1 MAKKATKK
9 AAEEEGVSAKGA
21 AAEDGPA
28 PARKGSALVEW
39 IKSLAIAAILFLVLR
54 TFLVQTFVI
63 TSGSMED
70 TLLVGDMLVANRL
83 AIGARIPGT
92 QVHIP
97 GYSEPR
103 RGDVMIFDPHHEVG
117 MKLAKR
123 IAGLPGDTLQMRD
136 GVLIVNGGELSEP
149 YVKRSS
155 LPDQVHPDFEW
166 QRDYLLPSVD
176 AATYTP
182 TMRTWGPI
190 VVPAEHY
197 FMMGDN
203 RDESFDSRYWG
214 PLAGWRLEARV
225 SFLYFSY
232 NSESYRPF
240 PAVRE
245 VRWDRVGRGLGGG
258 R

>member
-1 MAKKATKK
+1 VVKGGNRPKPRTKK
-9 AAEEEGVSAKGA
+9 KDTVSDSDGDSRSPKRQGPVREWLKSILMAAVFF
-21 AAEDGPA
+21 
-28 PARKGSALVEW
+28 
-39 IKSLAIAAILFLVLR
+39 ILIR
-54 TFLVQTFVI
+54 TFLLQTFTI
-63 TSGSMED
+63 ISGSMED

-123 IAGLPGDTLQMRD
+123 ITGLPGDTLQMRD
-136 GVLIVNGGELSEP
+136 GVLIVNGEELSEP
-149 YVKRSS
+149 YVKSS
-155 LPDQVHPDFEW
+155 SIPDQVHPDFEW

-203 RDESFDSRYWG
+203 RDESCDSRYWG

-232 NSESYRPF
+232 NSESYRSF